1 MSPSM
6 HVVHHHHE
14 TSHTDRLFQNKH
26 NVFKCGQF
34 LHLCWHEDWF
44 CSILLHKYQNTEA
57 DAGMCAERAD
67 CKKLQ
72 SWRSGAQ
79 FCIKPLH
86 DDNMV
91 KPLTAQS
98 LCCVWKI
105 FTSSEG
111 LSLKQHTMILPIAL
125 SPAAIKSCSLIKPLL
140 VILLTPM
147 KRLGFIHQQWRCSK
161 AATGDACEV
170 S

>member
-1 MSPSM
+1 
-6 HVVHHHHE
+6 
-14 TSHTDRLFQNKH
+14 
-26 NVFKCGQF
+26 
-34 LHLCWHEDWF
+34 
-44 CSILLHKYQNTEA
+44 
-57 DAGMCAERAD
+57 MCAERAD

-140 VILLTPM
+140 VILLIPM
-147 KRLGFIHQQWRCSK
+147 KRLGTSSEG
-161 AATGDACEV
+161 AARLPLAMHVRFHSTGVKRNLQLQMLQLQCHCARWSGLQLVICTILPV
-170 S
+170 RQSTLLP